1 MREKA
6 LLSLNGAERKWSKNM
21 NVIEERKV
29 SDSMVETVHMV
40 RPNHMNAAGRL
51 FGGMLM
57 QWLDEVAGLV
67 AKRHTRSNVIT
78 ASVDNLHFIHGAYQG
93 EMVVIIGKVTYVG
106 NSSMEVRV
114 DTYVEHLEDGMR
126 HAINRAYFTMVALDE
141 NDKPKKAP
149 RLILETEAEKAEWAA
164 AEKRREMRMRRKR
177 EGF

>member
-1 MREKA
+1 MREKV
-6 LLSLNGAERKWSKNM
+6 LLSLSGAERKWSENM
-21 NVIEERKV
+21 NVTEERKV

-57 QWLDEVAGLV
+57 QWLDEVAGMV

-78 ASVDNLHFIHGAYQG
+78 ASVDKLRCIHGAYQG

-141 NDKPKKAP
+141 NDKPKRVP
-149 RLILETEAEKAEWAA
+149 RLILETEAEKAAWEA
-164 AEKRREMRMRRKR
+164 AEKRREMRMRRKK